1 MAEPS
6 SKLESI
12 NLSEF
17 DGNSKNVKAV
27 QNVALAE
34 AQEKQMPKLW
44 TKAMFSVLN

>member
-1 MAEPS
+1 MADPS

-17 DGNSKNVKAV
+17 DESSKNVKAV

-44 TKAMFSVLN
+44 TKAMFRVYN